1 MMSNHAADNAI
12 TKQEDR
18 TKRRTLSPLVA
29 AKGERNVG
37 FEEMKRIGTIFLLTT
52 LLFQCGC
59 GTLVMRSA
67 GLRDELYPA
76 TQGDIIMIHGALD
89 PDGTI
94 FAEKS
99 YILAG
104 LTCIDVPVSLA
115 FDTVL
120 LPFDLMRR
128 HSYRKKHPK
137 KEDPTTKSTVPPE
150 GAPSGVQ

>member
-1 MMSNHAADNAI
+1 MKKAGI
-12 TKQEDR
+12 TI
-18 TKRRTLSPLVA
+18 L
-29 AKGERNVG
+29 
-37 FEEMKRIGTIFLLTT
+37 MIT
-52 LLFQCGC
+52 LLFQSGC

-89 PDGTI
+89 PDGTV
-94 FAEKS
+94 FAQKS

-104 LTCIDVPVSLA
+104 LTCIDVPISVA

-120 LPFDLMRR
+120 LPFDLIRR

-137 KEDPTTKSTVPPE
+137 KENPTTDSTLSTE
-150 GAPSGVQ
+150 GAPSVEK